1 MTLNPRGR
9 PPFPAYRSAP
19 TVFWCEQA
27 WLPGGIARGVRIEV
41 SEGRI
46 AAVVP
51 DSPRAGTVLSG
62 LTLPGFANGHSH
74 AFHRALRGRTHHERG
89 TFWTW
94 RERMYSLAARLD
106 PDTYYRLARGVYAEM
121 VLGGYTSVGE
131 FHYLHHAPGGKP
143 YADPNA
149 MGEALRQ
156 AAADAGIRLTLLDTC
171 YLAGGIGVAP
181 DEVQRRFSDGSA
193 DAWASRV
200 AALKEAG
207 LFRVGGAI
215 HSVRAVPEDDLSE
228 VDNAVPETRPLH
240 IHLSEQRA
248 ENEQCEA
255 ATGWTPTGLLWD
267 NGVLGERLTVVHATH
282 LTDRDVRW
290 LGEFRV
296 GACFCPTTER
306 DLGDGI
312 GPARALRDA
321 GVRLSIGSDSNAVVD
336 AFEETRALELDDRLA
351 SEERGRFT
359 AEELLEVGTD
369 HAAVGW
375 PEVGALAVGRG
386 ADFVTVGLDSV
397 RTAGIEPSGVLFAAS
412 GADVRHV
419 VVAGR
424 EVVRDGS
431 HLLIERPETV
441 LAKEIETLW
450 QS

>member
-1 MTLNPRGR
+1 
-9 PPFPAYRSAP
+9 
-19 TVFWCEQA
+19 
-27 WLPGGIARGVRIEV
+27 VRIEV
-41 SEGRI
+41 ADGRI

-51 DSPRAGTVLSG
+51 DSSRAGNVLSG

-106 PDTYYRLARGVYAEM
+106 PETYYRLARGVYAEM

-171 YLAGGIGVAP
+171 YLAGGFGVAP
-181 DEVQRRFSDGSA
+181 DEVQRRFSDGTAS
-193 DAWASRV
+193 AWASR
-200 AALKEAG
+200 AGELKEEG

-215 HSVRAVPEDDLSE
+215 HSVRAVPEDELSE

-321 GVRLSIGSDSNAVVD
+321 GVRLGIGSDSNAVVD

-359 AEELLEVGTD
+359 AEELLEAGTD
-369 HAAVGW
+369 HSAIGW
-375 PEVGALAVGRG
+375 PEVGALTVGRG

-424 EVVRDGS
+424 EVVRDGA

-441 LAKEIETLW
+441 LAKEIEALW

>member
-1 MTLNPRGR
+1 MT
-9 PPFPAYRSAP
+9 Y
-19 TVFWCEQA
+19 WCEQA
-27 WLPGGIARGVRIEV
+27 WLPGGIARGVRIEATG
-41 SEGRI
+41 GRI
-46 AAVVP
+46 TSVVAEA
-51 DSPRAGTVLSG
+51 PRTGTVLGG

-94 RERMYSLAARLD
+94 RERMYALASRLD

-131 FHYLHHAPGGKP
+131 FHYLHHAPGGTP
-143 YADPNA
+143 YASPNA
-149 MGEALRQ
+149 MGEALRE
-156 AAADAGIRLTLLDTC
+156 AARDAGIRLTLLDTC

-181 DEVQRRFSDGSA
+181 DEVQQRFSDGSA
-193 DAWASRV
+193 SAWGERAASL
-200 AALKEAG
+200 AEDE

-215 HSVRAVPEDDLSE
+215 HSVRAVPAAQLSE
-228 VDNAVPETRPLH
+228 VDKAVPGNRPLH
-240 IHLSEQRA
+240 VHLSEQRA

-255 ATGWTPTGLLWD
+255 AYGFTPTGLLRD

-282 LTDRDVRW
+282 LTERDVRW
-290 LGEFRV
+290 LGEFRT

-312 GPARALRDA
+312 GPARALLDA
-321 GVRLSIGSDSNAVVD
+321 GVRLGVGSDSNAVVD

-359 AEELLEVGTD
+359 AEELLAAGTG

-375 PEVGALAVGRG
+375 PEAGRLAEGAA
-386 ADFVTVGLDSV
+386 ADFVTVALDSV
-397 RTAGIEPSGVLFAAS
+397 RTAGIEPSGVVFAAS

-424 EVVRDGS
+424 EVVRAGV
-431 HLLIERPETV
+431 HQLIDRPETV
-441 LAKEIETLW
+441 LAKEIEALW
-450 QS
+450 LS

>member
-1 MTLNPRGR
+1 MTT
-9 PPFPAYRSAP
+9 Y
-19 TVFWCEQA
+19 WCEQA
-27 WLPGGIARGVRIEV
+27 WLPGGIAAGVAIEV
-41 SEGRI
+41 AGDRI
-46 AAVVP
+46 TAVTP
-51 DSPRAGTVLSG
+51 GAPRAGVVLTG

-94 RERMYSLAARLD
+94 RERMYALASRLD
-106 PDTYYRLARGVYAEM
+106 PDTYHRLARGVYAEM
-121 VLGGYTSVGE
+121 VLAGYTSVGE

-171 YLAGGIGVAP
+171 YLAGGIGVEP

-193 DAWASRV
+193 EAWAARV
-200 AALKEAG
+200 AALKEDDG
-207 LFRVGGAI
+207 FRVGAAI
-215 HSVRAVPEDDLSE
+215 HSVRAVPADQLSL
-228 VDNAVPETRPLH
+228 VDSPRVVH
-240 IHLSEQRA
+240 VHLSEQRA
-248 ENEQCEA
+248 ENEQCLA
-255 ATGWTPTGLLWD
+255 AYGRTPTELLYECE
-267 NGVLGERLTVVHATH
+267 VLTDRLVAVHATH
-282 LTDRDVRW
+282 LTVSDINRLR
-290 LGEFRV
+290 GAR
-296 GACFCPTTER
+296 ACFCPTTER

-321 GVRLSIGSDSNAVVD
+321 GVRLGIGSDSNAVVD

-351 SEERGRFT
+351 AEERGRFT
-359 AEELLEVGTD
+359 AEELLAAGTD

-375 PEVGALAVGRG
+375 PEAGALAEGAG

-397 RTAGIEPSGVLFAAS
+397 RTAGIEPSGVVFAAS

-424 EVVRDGS
+424 EVVRDGT
-431 HLLIERPETV
+431 HTLIERPETV
-441 LAKEIETLW
+441 LAKEIEALW

>member
-1 MTLNPRGR
+1 MTFGPRGR

-19 TVFWCEQA
+19 TVFWCDQA
-27 WLPGGIARGVRIEV
+27 WLPGGIAAGVRIDV
-41 SEGRI
+41 ADGRI
-46 AAVVP
+46 TGVTPEA
-51 DSPRAGTVLSG
+51 PRTGTVLSG

-94 RERMYSLAARLD
+94 RERMYALAARLD
-106 PDTYYRLARGVYAEM
+106 PDMYYRLARGVYAEM

-171 YLAGGIGVAP
+171 YLAGGIGVEP

-193 DAWASRV
+193 AAWASRV
-200 AALKEAG
+200 AALKEG
-207 LFRVGGAI
+207 ELFRVGAAI
-215 HSVRAVPEDDLSE
+215 HSVRAVPADELSL
-228 VDNAVPETRPLH
+228 VDSDRVVH
-240 IHLSEQRA
+240 VHLSEQCA
-248 ENEQCEA
+248 ENEQCQA
-255 ATGWTPTGLLWD
+255 AYGRTPTELLHD
-267 NGVLGERLTVVHATH
+267 HGVLTDRLVAVHATH
-282 LTDRDVRW
+282 LTASDIDR
-290 LGEFRV
+290 LSGAT
-296 GACFCPTTER
+296 ACFCPTTER

-312 GPARALRDA
+312 GPARALCDA
-321 GVRLSIGSDSNAVVD
+321 GVRLSVGSDSNAVID

-359 AEELLEVGTD
+359 AGELLEAGTA

-375 PEVGALAVGRG
+375 PEVGALAEGQG

-397 RTAGIEPSGVLFAAS
+397 RTAGIEPSGVLFAA
-412 GADVRHV
+412 GAADVRHV

-424 EVVRDGS
+424 EVVRDGA
-431 HLLIERPETV
+431 HLLIDRPETL
-441 LAKEIETLW
+441 LAKEIEALW

>member
-1 MTLNPRGR
+1 MT
-9 PPFPAYRSAP
+9 
-19 TVFWCEQA
+19 VWCEQA
-27 WLPGGIARGVRIEV
+27 WLPGGIASGVRIDV
-41 SEGRI
+41 ADGRI
-46 AAVVP
+46 TGVTAETPRSGVV
-51 DSPRAGTVLSG
+51 LCG

-131 FHYLHHAPGGKP
+131 FHYLHHGPGGQP

-149 MGEALRQ
+149 MGEALRR

-171 YLAGGIGVAP
+171 YLAGGIGVEP

-193 DAWASRV
+193 SAWAQRV
-200 AALKEAG
+200 GDLKEDD
-207 LFRVGGAI
+207 LFRVGAAI
-215 HSVRAVPEDDLSE
+215 HSVRAVPAAQLSL
-228 VDNAVPETRPLH
+228 VDSTRVVH

-248 ENEQCEA
+248 ENEQCLSA
-255 ATGWTPTGLLWD
+255 YGRTPAELLD
-267 NGVLGERLTVVHATH
+267 ERGVLTDRLVAVHATH
-282 LTDRDVRW
+282 LTAADINRLSGAR
-290 LGEFRV
+290 
-296 GACFCPTTER
+296 ACFCPTTER

-321 GVRLSIGSDSNAVVD
+321 GVRLGIGSDSNAVVD

-351 SEERGRFT
+351 SEERGRFS
-359 AEELLEVGTD
+359 AEELLEAGTD

-375 PEVGALAVGRG
+375 PEVGSLAVGQG
-386 ADFVTVGLDSV
+386 ADLVTVGLDSV

-424 EVVRDGS
+424 EVVRDGA
-431 HLLIERPETV
+431 HLLIDRPETA
-441 LAKEIETLW
+441 LAKEIEALW

>member
-1 MTLNPRGR
+1 MT
-9 PPFPAYRSAP
+9 
-19 TVFWCEQA
+19 FWCEQA
-27 WLPGGIARGVRIEV
+27 WLPGGIASGVRIDV
-41 SEGRI
+41 ADGRI
-46 AAVVP
+46 TSVTAGAPREGVVL
-51 DSPRAGTVLSG
+51 TG

-171 YLAGGIGVAP
+171 YLTGGIGVEP

-193 DAWASRV
+193 SAWASRV
-200 AALKEAG
+200 GDLKEDE
-207 LFRVGGAI
+207 LFRVGAAI
-215 HSVRAVPEDDLSE
+215 HSVRAVPAAELSL
-228 VDNAVPETRPLH
+228 VDSVRVVH

-248 ENEQCEA
+248 ENEQCQVA
-255 ATGWTPTGLLWD
+255 YGCTPTELLHRR
-267 NGVLGERLTVVHATH
+267 GVLTDRLVAVHATH
-282 LTDRDVRW
+282 LTGQDIDR
-290 LGEFRV
+290 LGAARAR
-296 GACFCPTTER
+296 ACFCPTTER

-321 GVRLSIGSDSNAVVD
+321 GVRLGVGSDSNAVVD

-359 AEELLEVGTD
+359 AEELLEAGTD

-375 PEVGALAVGRG
+375 PEVGALSEGRG

-397 RTAGIEPSGVLFAAS
+397 RTAGIEPSGVVFAAS

-424 EVVRDGS
+424 EVVREGE
-431 HLLIERPETV
+431 HQLIERPETV
-441 LAKEIETLW
+441 LAKEIEALW
-450 QS
+450 HS

>member
-1 MTLNPRGR
+1 MT
-9 PPFPAYRSAP
+9 Y
-19 TVFWCEQA
+19 WCERA

-41 SEGRI
+41 TGQEITS
-46 AAVVP
+46 VTP
-51 DSPRAGTVLSG
+51 DSPRAGTVLNG

-94 RERMYSLAARLD
+94 RERMYTLASRLD
-106 PDTYYRLARGVYAEM
+106 PDTCYRLARGVYAEM

-131 FHYLHHAPGGKP
+131 FHYLHHAPGGRP

-171 YLAGGIGVAP
+171 YLAGGIDVEP

-193 DAWASRV
+193 SSWAERV
-200 AALKEAG
+200 ALLKEDD
-207 LFRVGGAI
+207 LFRVGAAI
-215 HSVRAVPEDDLSE
+215 HSVRAVPADQLSL
-228 VDNAVPETRPLH
+228 VDSARVVH

-248 ENEQCEA
+248 ENEQCQA
-255 ATGWTPTGLLWD
+255 AYGRTPTELLAD
-267 NGVLGERLTVVHATH
+267 HGVLTDRLVAVHATH
-282 LTDRDVRW
+282 LTTSDIDR
-290 LGEFRV
+290 LGAAHA

-321 GVRLSIGSDSNAVVD
+321 GVRLSVGSDSNAVVD

-359 AEELLEVGTD
+359 AEELLAAGTD
-369 HAAVGW
+369 HVALGW
-375 PEVGALAVGRG
+375 PEVGRLEQGAG

-397 RTAGIEPSGVLFAAS
+397 RTAGIEPSGVVFAAS

-431 HLLIERPETV
+431 HTLIERPETL
-441 LAKEIETLW
+441 LAKEIEALW
-450 QS
+450 LS